1 LEAFFETNYSAIL
14 QKIDFIDPIAYGDT
28 RNYLNGNVT
37 YLSPYISRGVIST
50 RQVLEQMF
58 AKGYHLNQMESFV
71 RELCWRDYFQRI
83 GQVLNLDKEIKQPQS
98 PVSNQGIPVNIV
110 QANTGIIG
118 IDKAIQDLYT
128 YGYLHNHS
136 RMYIAS
142 IACNIA
148 HSHWHHVA
156 QWMYYHL
163 LDGDWASNACSWQW
177 VAGAFSTKKYFA
189 NQENIN
195 RYSLTNQNNTFL
207 DLSYEEIQ
215 QMDTPLH
222 LAESQRLVLET
233 ALPQNNSLVIDSSLP
248 TFIYNYYN
256 LDPMWHAAEKGNRIL
271 LLEPEF
277 FRDYP
282 VDKKCIDFMLAL
294 ASNIPGIQVYTG
306 SFESLCQKYSLKNI
320 YYKEHPLNGNYT
332 GYEESRDWISD
343 SLTGYFPSFFNYWKK
358 IEKQIHLKYT

>member
-1 LEAFFETNYSAIL
+1 MEASFETEYPAIL
-14 QKIDFIDPIAYGDT
+14 NKIDLIDPIAYGNT

-37 YLSPYISRGVIST
+37 FLSPYISRGIIST
-50 RQVLEQMF
+50 RQVLERVL
-58 AKGYHLNQMESFV
+58 AKGYKLNQIETFV

-83 GQVLNLDKEIKQPQS
+83 GQVLNLNKEIKQPQF
-98 PVSNQGIPVNIV
+98 PVSNRGIPVNIV
-110 QANTGIIG
+110 QANTGIIA

-142 IACNIA
+142 IVCNIA
-148 HSHWHHVA
+148 HSHWLHAA

-177 VAGAFSTKKYFA
+177 VAGTFSTKKYFA

-215 QMDTPLH
+215 QMDTPLP
-222 LAESQRLVLET
+222 LAESQRLFLET
-233 ALPQNNSLVIDSSLP
+233 ALPQNNKLALDSTLP

-256 LDPMWHAAEKGNRIL
+256 LDPKWHAEDIGNRIL
-271 LLEPEF
+271 LLEPDF

-282 VDKKCIDFMLAL
+282 VSNKCIDFMLAL
-294 ASNIPGIQVYTG
+294 VSNIPRIQVYTG

-358 IEKQIHLKYT
+358 MEKQIHLKYS